1 MQDPISAVF
10 QDGRRHFQHGPI
22 DIIAYAEGEHEV
34 VEHAHAAAWK
44 RFKNVLN
51 ELTSELTKLRQP
63 IGQHCPLQ
71 GAIAKTM
78 WQACNDCTQDFITP
92 MAAVAGAVAQALI
105 EDYRLPGISRAW
117 INNGG
122 DIAVHITPGHSLK
135 IGLFADL
142 SSLSQNMAQAGIP
155 VDGVFEITQDSGV
168 RGVATSGWRGR
179 SHSLG
184 LADSVTVLA
193 STAARADAAATVIAN
208 EVNVD
213 DPRIVRIPAN
223 ALKDNSDLGEIPV
236 TVDVPLLSAENI
248 HIALQQGLKRA
259 MELKN
264 KGLIIS
270 AVITCQGWIT
280 STDIST
286 CSKMVNT

>member
-1 MQDPISAVF
+1 MIDPISAVL

-22 DIIAYAEGEHEV
+22 DIIAYAEGEYAA
-34 VEHAHAAAWK
+34 VERAHATAWL

-51 ELTSELTKLRQP
+51 ELTRELPALRQP
-63 IGQHCPLQ
+63 VGDQCALQ

-78 WQACNDCTQDFITP
+78 WHACNDCTDAFITP

-105 EDYRLPGISRAW
+105 EDYRAPGINRAW

-122 DIAVHITPGHSLK
+122 DIAVHMAAGYSLK
-135 IGLFADL
+135 IGLFSDL
-142 SSLSQNMAQAGIP
+142 SRLNEEMVRTAIP

-193 STAARADAAATVIAN
+193 STAAVADAAATVIAN

-213 DPRIVRIPAN
+213 DPRIVRLPACV
-223 ALKDNSDLGEIPV
+223 LKDHSDLGDIPV
-236 TVDVPLLSAENI
+236 TVDVPSLSKEKI
-248 HIALQQGLKRA
+248 HIALQHGLSRA
-259 MELKN
+259 LELKN
-264 KGLIIS
+264 KGLIVS
-270 AVITCQGWIT
+270 AVITCQGWVT
-280 STDIST
+280 GTELMT
-286 CSKMVNT
+286 CSRMLSK